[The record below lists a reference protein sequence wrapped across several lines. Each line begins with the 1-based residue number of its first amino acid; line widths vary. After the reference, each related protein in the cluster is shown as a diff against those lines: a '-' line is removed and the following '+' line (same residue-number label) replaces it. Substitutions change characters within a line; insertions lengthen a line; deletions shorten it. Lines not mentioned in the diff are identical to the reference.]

1 MNGLRP
7 WKPARALYICK
18 SDNRLNTGRNQN
30 EENWT
35 KTKMDE
41 SNSNDEY
48 CKFSLTDTHEY
59 RDNKKSV
66 IYLHLNY
73 LNNLFT
79 AKSKK
84 QVP

>member
-1 MNGLRP
+1 MGH
-7 WKPARALYICK
+7 
-18 SDNRLNTGRNQN
+18 NQN

-48 CKFSLTDTHEY
+48 CKFSFTDTHEY

-66 IYLHLNY
+66 MHYIFAFKLSKQFVY
-73 LNNLFT
+73 
-79 AKSKK
+79 SKK
-84 QVP
+84 